1 MKKRKSTKTSKT
13 GAGNLEERFDGDKN
27 VLDYFDTGKAAA
39 IRRITLDVPEWA
51 LKALEGEANRRGI
64 ARQALI
70 KTWLIDRL
78 DAIREKKT
86 A

>member
-1 MKKRKSTKTSKT
+1 MKKRKYTKTSKT
-13 GAGNLEERFDGDKN
+13 NAGNLEERFDGSKN
-27 VLDYFDTGKAAA
+27 VLDYFDTAKAVA

-70 KTWLIDRL
+70 KTWLIDKL